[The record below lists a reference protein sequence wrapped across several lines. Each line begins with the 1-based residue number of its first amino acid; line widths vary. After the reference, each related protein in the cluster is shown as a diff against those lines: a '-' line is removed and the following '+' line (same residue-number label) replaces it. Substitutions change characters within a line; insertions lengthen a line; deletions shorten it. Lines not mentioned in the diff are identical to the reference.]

1 MDNNH
6 CDYAGFS
13 FTKQQLAAVLST
25 PEGRQ
30 LLTLLS
36 RDGGSALS
44 QKRRRRARQKPCQPH
59 AGIQRGAGA
68 HCENQRTGMSEFS
81 FEQAIGAMLQDPEQM
96 QKIFALAQ
104 SLGFSP
110 PAAQQAPPPP
120 PEPPVSPPPT
130 PKQEASPPDDRQQA
144 LGELL
149 QKAGTLDRR
158 QENLLNAL
166 KPFLKPERREKI
178 DRAMQ
183 AARISRLA
191 GAALRGRDQKE

>member
-1 MDNNH
+1 
-6 CDYAGFS
+6 
-13 FTKQQLAAVLST
+13 
-25 PEGRQ
+25 
-30 LLTLLS
+30 
-36 RDGGSALS
+36 
-44 QKRRRRARQKPCQPH
+44 
-59 AGIQRGAGA
+59 
-68 HCENQRTGMSEFS
+68 MSEFS

-110 PAAQQAPPPP
+110 SAAQQAPPPP
-120 PEPPVSPPPT
+120 PEPPVSPPPA
-130 PKQEASPPDDRQQA
+130 PRQDAVPPDARQQA

>member
-1 MDNNH
+1 
-6 CDYAGFS
+6 
-13 FTKQQLAAVLST
+13 
-25 PEGRQ
+25 
-30 LLTLLS
+30 
-36 RDGGSALS
+36 
-44 QKRRRRARQKPCQPH
+44 
-59 AGIQRGAGA
+59 
-68 HCENQRTGMSEFS
+68 
-81 FEQAIGAMLQDPEQM
+81 M

-104 SLGFSP
+104 SLGLSP
-110 PAAQQAPPPP
+110 PAAQQAPPRRPSRP
-120 PEPPVSPPPT
+120 FLLRLRQN
-130 PKQEASPPDDRQQA
+130 QEASPPDDRQQA

>member
-1 MDNNH
+1 
-6 CDYAGFS
+6 
-13 FTKQQLAAVLST
+13 
-25 PEGRQ
+25 
-30 LLTLLS
+30 
-36 RDGGSALS
+36 
-44 QKRRRRARQKPCQPH
+44 
-59 AGIQRGAGA
+59 
-68 HCENQRTGMSEFS
+68 MSEFS

-120 PEPPVSPPPT
+120 SEPPVSPPPT

-149 QKAGTLDRR
+149 QKAGKLDRR

>member
-1 MDNNH
+1 
-6 CDYAGFS
+6 
-13 FTKQQLAAVLST
+13 
-25 PEGRQ
+25 
-30 LLTLLS
+30 
-36 RDGGSALS
+36 
-44 QKRRRRARQKPCQPH
+44 
-59 AGIQRGAGA
+59 
-68 HCENQRTGMSEFS
+68 MSEFS

-104 SLGFSP
+104 SLGLSP
-110 PAAQQAPPPP
+110 PAAQQAPPRRPSRP
-120 PEPPVSPPPT
+120 FLLRLRQNRKLRRRTTGSRRLVSF
-130 PKQEASPPDDRQQA
+130 
-144 LGELL
+144 L

>member
-1 MDNNH
+1 
-6 CDYAGFS
+6 
-13 FTKQQLAAVLST
+13 
-25 PEGRQ
+25 
-30 LLTLLS
+30 
-36 RDGGSALS
+36 
-44 QKRRRRARQKPCQPH
+44 
-59 AGIQRGAGA
+59 
-68 HCENQRTGMSEFS
+68 MSEFS
-81 FEQAIGAMLQDPEQM
+81 FEQAVSAMLQDPEQL

-104 SLGFSP
+104 TLGVSP
-110 PAAQQAPPPP
+110 PAAQAPAPTEPVAARQPEPVASAPPALSLQPP
-120 PEPPVSPPPT
+120 
-130 PKQEASPPDDRQQA
+130 APDEKQQA

-149 QKAGTLDRR
+149 QKAGKLDRR

>member
-1 MDNNH
+1 
-6 CDYAGFS
+6 
-13 FTKQQLAAVLST
+13 
-25 PEGRQ
+25 
-30 LLTLLS
+30 
-36 RDGGSALS
+36 
-44 QKRRRRARQKPCQPH
+44 
-59 AGIQRGAGA
+59 
-68 HCENQRTGMSEFS
+68 MSDVS
-81 FEQAIGAMLQDPEQM
+81 FEQAVSAMLQDPEQL

-110 PAAQQAPPPP
+110 PAAP
-120 PEPPVSPPPT
+120 
-130 PKQEASPPDDRQQA
+130 EASPPPPAPPVMPQREPTPPPPDEKQQA

-149 QKAGTLDRR
+149 QKAGKLDRR

>member
-1 MDNNH
+1 
-6 CDYAGFS
+6 
-13 FTKQQLAAVLST
+13 
-25 PEGRQ
+25 
-30 LLTLLS
+30 
-36 RDGGSALS
+36 
-44 QKRRRRARQKPCQPH
+44 
-59 AGIQRGAGA
+59 
-68 HCENQRTGMSEFS
+68 MSEFS

-120 PEPPVSPPPT
+120 PEPPVSPPPA
-130 PKQEASPPDDRQQA
+130 PRQDAVPPDARQQA
-144 LGELL
+144 LGEFLHTG
-149 QKAGTLDRR
+149 GTLDRR
-158 QENLLNAL
+158 QENLWNAHTR
-166 KPFLKPERREKI
+166 FLTPDRRQKI

>member
-1 MDNNH
+1 
-6 CDYAGFS
+6 
-13 FTKQQLAAVLST
+13 
-25 PEGRQ
+25 
-30 LLTLLS
+30 
-36 RDGGSALS
+36 
-44 QKRRRRARQKPCQPH
+44 
-59 AGIQRGAGA
+59 
-68 HCENQRTGMSEFS
+68 MSEFS
-81 FEQAIGAMLQDPEQM
+81 FEQAIGAMLQDSEQM

-110 PAAQQAPPPP
+110 PAAQGASSP

-130 PKQEASPPDDRQQA
+130 PKQETS
-144 LGELL
+144 
-149 QKAGTLDRR
+149 
-158 QENLLNAL
+158 L

>member
-1 MDNNH
+1 
-6 CDYAGFS
+6 
-13 FTKQQLAAVLST
+13 
-25 PEGRQ
+25 
-30 LLTLLS
+30 
-36 RDGGSALS
+36 
-44 QKRRRRARQKPCQPH
+44 
-59 AGIQRGAGA
+59 
-68 HCENQRTGMSEFS
+68 MSEFS

-149 QKAGTLDRR
+149 QKAGKLDRR
-158 QENLLNAL
+158 DEDRLLAAQRELREETGAEAGEWTSLGVFYPACAYSDEAIEMYLAQGLHQGEQKLDKDEFLNVETRPL
-166 KPFLKPERREKI
+166 KELVDEVMAGKI
-178 DRAMQ
+178 VDIKTQ
-183 AARISRLA
+183 AAILKAARLV
-191 GAALRGRDQKE
+191 GV